1 MNSLEAFVSALPKV
15 ELHVHL
21 VGSASVETVLT
32 LARRHPEA
40 GVPATADGL
49 REFYRFSD
57 FPHFIDVYQA
67 VSGLVSEPE
76 DIADLVRGI
85 ARDLAAQNVRYVELQ
100 AAPYPFQGRGM
111 PDAVISEALSAGA
124 RDALTEHGVRIGYIV
139 DFPGHAADQDARP
152 ALRFALDNPP
162 AGLVGFGIGGIEAGR
177 APYAGVIR
185 DVFGAAHAAG
195 LRCVPHAGE
204 TTGAETVW
212 EAVNF
217 LHAER
222 IGHGIRSLEDPALV
236 DYLSERR
243 LPVDVSPTSNVCT
256 RCVPSIGEH
265 PLRDM
270 IEAGLFVTL
279 NSDDP
284 PMFGTSLSNEY
295 LVAGRDLGLSPA
307 ELAGLA
313 ANGVRASF
321 LAEAEKEAL
330 LAEIAAV
337 PLCLSWHCRELEGD
351 AAGVVNGAPGDDQC
365 GQRREAAV
373 GNDPELV
380 TRRYLDA
387 AHGEQEERDDVTAR
401 RVRPQHLGPP
411 V

>member
-1 MNSLEAFVSALPKV
+1 MNPLESFVSALPKV

-21 VGSASVETVLT
+21 VGSASVETVLE
-32 LARRHPEA
+32 LARRHPDA
-40 GVPATADGL
+40 GVPVTEEGL
-49 REFYRFSD
+49 RAFYVFSD
-57 FPHFIDVYQA
+57 FPHFLDVYRV
-67 VSGLVSEPE
+67 VSGLLRAPE
-76 DIADLVRGI
+76 DIAELVRGI
-85 ARDLAAQNVRYVELQ
+85 GRDLARQNVRYVELQ
-100 AAPYPFQGRGM
+100 VSPYPFQGLGM
-111 PDAVISEALSAGA
+111 PDAAVSEALSAGA
-124 RDALTEHGVRIGYIV
+124 RDVLARYGVRIGYIV
-139 DFPGHAADQDARP
+139 DFPGHDAGKEARR
-152 ALRFALDNPP
+152 ALRFALETPP
-162 AGLVGFGIGGIEAGR
+162 DGLVGFGIGGDELRR
-177 APYAGVIR
+177 APYTDVIR

-204 TTGAETVW
+204 TTGPATVW
-212 EAVNF
+212 EAVGP

-236 DYLSERR
+236 DYLAGRQ

-256 RCVPSIGEH
+256 RCVPSIGAH

-270 IEAGLFVTL
+270 IEAGLLVTL

-307 ELAGLA
+307 DLAALA

-337 PLCLSWHCRELEGD
+337 PL
-351 AAGVVNGAPGDDQC
+351 P
-365 GQRREAAV
+365 
-373 GNDPELV
+373 
-380 TRRYLDA
+380 
-387 AHGEQEERDDVTAR
+387 
-401 RVRPQHLGPP
+401 
-411 V
+411 

>member
-1 MNSLEAFVSALPKV
+1 MNPLESFVSALPKV

-21 VGSASVETVLT
+21 IGSASVETVLT
-32 LARRHPEA
+32 LARRHPGA
-40 GVPATADGL
+40 GVPTTEEGL
-49 REFYRFSD
+49 REFYVFSD
-57 FPHFIDVYQA
+57 FPHFLDVYRV
-67 VSGLVSEPE
+67 VSGLLRAPE
-76 DIADLVRGI
+76 DIAELVRGI
-85 ARDLAAQNVRYVELQ
+85 GRDLAGQNVRYVELQ
-100 AAPYPFQGRGM
+100 VAPYPFQGLGM
-111 PDAVISEALSAGA
+111 PDAAISEALSVGA
-124 RDALTEHGVRIGYIV
+124 RDVLTRYGVRMGYII
-139 DFPGHAADQDARP
+139 DFPGHDAEKDAWP

-162 AGLVGFGIGGIEAGR
+162 DGLIGFGIGGDEVRR
-177 APYAGVIR
+177 APYTDVIR

-212 EAVNF
+212 EAVTR

-236 DYLSERR
+236 DYLAERR

-256 RCVPSIGEH
+256 RCVPSIGAH
-265 PLRDM
+265 PLREM

-295 LVAGRDLGLSPA
+295 LVAGRDLGFSPA
-307 ELAGLA
+307 ELAELA
-313 ANGVRASF
+313 GNGVRASF

-337 PLCLSWHCRELEGD
+337 PL
-351 AAGVVNGAPGDDQC
+351 P
-365 GQRREAAV
+365 
-373 GNDPELV
+373 
-380 TRRYLDA
+380 
-387 AHGEQEERDDVTAR
+387 
-401 RVRPQHLGPP
+401 
-411 V
+411 